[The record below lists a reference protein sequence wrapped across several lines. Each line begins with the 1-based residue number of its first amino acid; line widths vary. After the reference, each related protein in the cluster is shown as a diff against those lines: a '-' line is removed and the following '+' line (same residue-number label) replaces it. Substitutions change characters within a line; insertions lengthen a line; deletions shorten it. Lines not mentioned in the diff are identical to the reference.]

1 MRFEKLSHFEKLA
14 FLTRLHKRL
23 NKNLFN
29 NELHSV
35 FVDIQNL
42 DSCYGM
48 YCRNPERILFS
59 HEMIEQVKQCRTQKD
74 QIYIITLILL
84 HEMIHQYCTLKGIED
99 KDHPIQWQEEAE
111 KHGLHSIYKAG
122 ELQEEYLTYRAE
134 ITIYGLRIK

>member
-1 MRFEKLSHFEKLA
+1 MRFEKLKHIDKLA

-29 NELHSV
+29 NELHQVS
-35 FVDIQNL
+35 VDIVNL
-42 DSCYGM
+42 ENCYGM
-48 YCRNPERILFS
+48 YCRNPERIIFS
-59 HEMIEQVKQCRTQKD
+59 LEMMEQVKQCRTQQD

-84 HEMIHQYCTLKGIED
+84 HEMIHQYCALKGIED

-122 ELQEEYLTYRAE
+122 ELQEEYLTLGAV
-134 ITIYGLRIK
+134 ITISGLRIK